1 MAYPEYYE
9 ILQVAIDAD
18 PEDIK
23 KSYLRLVKQYHP
35 DVNQGDS
42 AAEETLKRINEA
54 YDVLKDLAK
63 RAEYDYM
70 GTIEANAAPQN
81 IDTTL
86 KPDNIASPHKPTEKH
101 FAVFSWGKKFL
112 QFLWI
117 FSFVAIGMVYF
128 AKVYRIQPPKNNA
141 AEKNNTYSFMQKSL
155 QKISRYTDMEKLL
168 VYAANNNHKL
178 LLSFLLKSFSQPSP
192 TLLRRFGLL
201 LLSVQD
207 VEIAKMLIDYGAD
220 VNTKDK
226 SGETALTQ
234 AVRRS
239 DAAMTELLL
248 QAGADANYVLPDGT
262 TALQL
267 ATRNND
273 TIIMTLL
280 QGKRHKEH

>member
-9 ILQVAIDAD
+9 ILQVAIDAS

-23 KSYLRLVKQYHP
+23 KSYVKLVKKYHP
-35 DVNQGDS
+35 DVNQGDA

-70 GTIEANAAPQN
+70 GTVGNDYAEQDVDMVVASN
-81 IDTTL
+81 
-86 KPDNIASPHKPTEKH
+86 NIASPHKPTEKH

-117 FSFVAIGMVYF
+117 FAFVAIGMVYF
-128 AKVYRIQPPKNNA
+128 AKVYQKQPSKTTAPEANNA
-141 AEKNNTYSFMQKSL
+141 NSFMQKSL
-155 QKISRYTDMEKLL
+155 QKISRYTDMKKLL
-168 VYAANNNHKL
+168 VYAANNNYKL
-178 LLSFLLKSFSQPSP
+178 LLSFLLKSFPQPSP
-192 TLLRRFGLL
+192 TLLRRLGLL

-234 AVRRS
+234 AVRRN

-267 ATRNND
+267 AIRNND

>member
-9 ILQVAIDAD
+9 ILQVAIDAS

-23 KSYLRLVKQYHP
+23 KSYVKLVKQYHP
-35 DVNQGDS
+35 DVNPGDA

-63 RAEYDYM
+63 RAEYDYT
-70 GTIEANAAPQN
+70 GTVGKDIAEQN
-81 IDTTL
+81 ITAA
-86 KPDNIASPHKPTEKH
+86 DNNELSTERIKSNSIKII
-101 FAVFSWGKKFL
+101 VLCKKFL

-117 FSFVAIGMVYF
+117 FSFIVLGLAYF
-128 AKVYRIQPPKNNA
+128 TKDKIQLPKNS
-141 AEKNNTYSFMQKSL
+141 AENINNNSSSFMQK
-155 QKISRYTDMEKLL
+155 ISSYVNMEKLL
-168 VYAANNNHKL
+168 VYAVNNNHKL
-178 LLSFLLKSFSQPSP
+178 LLSFLLKFSLRPSS
-192 TLLRRFGLL
+192 TLLQRLGLL

-207 VEIAKMLIDYGAD
+207 VETAKMLLDYGAD

-239 DAAMTELLL
+239 NAAMTELLL

-267 ATRNND
+267 AIRNND

-280 QGKRHKEH
+280 QSRIHK